1 MTTKI
6 KNDNLKITF
15 ATPYYIS
22 GFGIENRITELA
34 RNLPSNFKK
43 QIVCLQQKR
52 SPPRGINVY
61 SLPKPLHM
69 ATAFGPLHFTIWSRI
84 MRSAYFKL
92 FLRNSDIIDAQYFPM
107 TYLPKS
113 SKFIITWHSVTFP
126 EFADNHI
133 NAKLWDNE
141 YFSILKNMR
150 RADMVIPVSK
160 WAEKEIKNFD
170 NSIPTSVVPN
180 GVDLNKF
187 RFKPLEKRKKTIIC
201 VGRFTP
207 HKGHMEIIKIFK
219 DVISELKDFEIRLIM
234 VGSMHD
240 QNFFTSL
247 KNYPE
252 QVNIPKLDLVT
263 TIKNYYNVSSERALD
278 IAINNNNVSIP
289 DRNPSITYLT
299 NISDVQ
305 MPSIYQLGDIFISCS
320 HWEGFGMPM
329 LEAQA
334 CGLPALGY
342 DICSHP
348 EVVAN
353 KNFLSGENDTWT
365 IAENVKKLLTDK
377 GLYEKSS
384 LEARKFAEKFSWNN
398 ITQQYMDVIK
408 KL

>member
-1 MTTKI
+1 MKI
-6 KNDNLKITF
+6 DDNNFKITF

-34 RNLPSNFKK
+34 RNLPSSFKK

-52 SPPRGINVY
+52 PPPRGIDVH

-126 EFADNHI
+126 EFADDHRLGR
-133 NAKLWDNE
+133 LWDNE
-141 YFSILKNMR
+141 YFSILENMR

-170 NSIPTSVVPN
+170 SSIPTNVVPN

-187 RFKPLEKRKKTIIC
+187 RFKPLEKRTKTIVC
-201 VGRFTP
+201 VGRFVP

-219 DVISELKDFEIRLIM
+219 DVISELKDFNIKLIM

-240 QNFFTSL
+240 QKFFESL

-252 QVNIPKLDLVT
+252 HINISKTLDVNSGMPIPGK
-263 TIKNYYNVSSERALD
+263 
-278 IAINNNNVSIP
+278 
-289 DRNPSITYLT
+289 NPSITYLT
-299 NISDVQ
+299 NVSDVQ
-305 MPSIYQLGDIFISCS
+305 MPFIYQLGDIFISCS

-353 KNFLSGENDTWT
+353 KNFLAGENDTWS
-365 IAENVKKLLTDK
+365 IAENVKKLLIDK
-377 GLYEKSS
+377 GSYEKSS
-384 LEARKFAEKFSWNN
+384 IEARKFAEKFSWNN
-398 ITQQYMDVIK
+398 VTEQYIDVIK

>member
-1 MTTKI
+1 MKI
-6 KNDNLKITF
+6 DDNNFKITF

-34 RNLPSNFKK
+34 RNLPFNFKK

-52 SPPRGINVY
+52 PPPRGIDIH
-61 SLPKPLHM
+61 SLPKHLHM

-126 EFADNHI
+126 EFADDHRLGR
-133 NAKLWDNE
+133 LWDNE
-141 YFSILKNMR
+141 YFSILRNMR
-150 RADMVIPVSK
+150 RADMVISVSK

-170 NSIPTSVVPN
+170 SSIPTSIVPN

-187 RFKPLEKRKKTIIC
+187 RFKPLEKSKKTILC
-201 VGRFTP
+201 VGRFVP
-207 HKGHMEIIKIFK
+207 HKGHMEIIKIFN
-219 DVISELKDFEIRLIM
+219 DVVSELKDFDIRLIM
-234 VGSMHD
+234 VGSMND
-240 QNFFTSL
+240 KKFFESL
-247 KNYPE
+247 TNYA
-252 QVNIPKLDLVT
+252 KRMG
-263 TIKNYYNVSSERALD
+263 IKN
-278 IAINNNNVSIP
+278 
-289 DRNPSITYLT
+289 ITYLT
-299 NISDVQ
+299 NVSDAQ
-305 MPSIYQLGDIFISCS
+305 MPFVYQLGDIFISCS

-334 CGLPALGY
+334 CGLPTLGY
-342 DICSHP
+342 DICSHS

-353 KNFLSGENDTWT
+353 KNFLSIENDTWT
-365 IAENVKKLLTDK
+365 VAENVKRLLTDK
-377 GLYEKSS
+377 VLYEKSS
-384 LEARKFAEKFSWNN
+384 IEARKFAEKFSWNKVAER
-398 ITQQYMDVIK
+398 YMDVIK